1 MESNRDRSAYQPN
14 GLPPGQTGS
23 RDRVDDDDDDVGRN
37 VLRCRAQILGTTA
50 SKRTDPLMYRDQFD
64 RL

>member
-23 RDRVDDDDDDVGRN
+23 LDRVDDDDVGRN
-37 VLRCRAQILGTTA
+37 GLRCRAQISGTTA

>member
-1 MESNRDRSAYQPN
+1 MESNRGRSAYQPD

-23 RDRVDDDDDDVGRN
+23 QDRVDDDDDVGRN

-50 SKRTDPLMYRDQFD
+50 SKRTDPLM
-64 RL
+64 